1 MNFKNFKVL
10 VLEVSSELNW
20 LMMMLAGD
28 VERDSFK
35 NSESK
40 VRFRKDLETVLTYKS
55 VVGGNLERISNKIGD
70 GRSISD
76 VASSILISYNSLVD
90 ETCTRNV
97 VSKMFLTSV
106 LAELFNTLE
115 EYSTLSMPYL
125 LKFQPFTFKIN
136 GQKSRI

>member
-1 MNFKNFKVL
+1 ML

>member
-1 MNFKNFKVL
+1 ML

-20 LMMMLAGD
+20 LIMMLAGD

-40 VRFRKDLETVLTYKS
+40 VRFRKDLETVLTHKS

>member
-1 MNFKNFKVL
+1 ML

-20 LMMMLAGD
+20 LIMMLAGD

-40 VRFRKDLETVLTYKS
+40 VRFRKDLETVLTHKS

-76 VASSILISYNSLVD
+76 VASSILISYNI
-90 ETCTRNV
+90 
-97 VSKMFLTSV
+97 LTP
-106 LAELFNTLE
+106 N
-115 EYSTLSMPYL
+115 
-125 LKFQPFTFKIN
+125 
-136 GQKSRI
+136 

>member
-1 MNFKNFKVL
+1 ML

-40 VRFRKDLETVLTYKS
+40 VRFRKDLETVLKYKS

>member
-1 MNFKNFKVL
+1 ML

-76 VASSILISYNSLVD
+76 VASSILISYNSLDD

-106 LAELFNTLE
+106 
-115 EYSTLSMPYL
+115 
-125 LKFQPFTFKIN
+125 
-136 GQKSRI
+136 